1 MLLAPKESPVEGGAF
16 GAFNAVSSGL
26 VDVGQGVFDK
36 KVASL
41 RIPVEN
47 ILSSRDS
54 PAFRQKFRKRNIDI
68 SKEELKSNDDQYWL
82 FACNTI
88 PIPYW

>member
-1 MLLAPKESPVEGGAF
+1 M
-16 GAFNAVSSGL
+16 

-54 PAFRQKFRKRNIDI
+54 PAFRQRFRRRNIDM
-68 SKEELKSNDDQYWL
+68 SKGELKRFNYLTKVDQDYIL
-82 FACNTI
+82 DEAALALEEVFQTHG
-88 PIPYW
+88 

>member
-1 MLLAPKESPVEGGAF
+1 MLFAPAESQVQERVF
-16 GAFNAVSSGL
+16 GSFDVVSSRL

-54 PAFRQKFRKRNIDI
+54 PAVRQGFRRRNIEI
-68 SKEELKSNDDQYWL
+68 SKEELKRFNSLPKVDQ
-82 FACNTI
+82 
-88 PIPYW
+88 